1 LVSDSFAVGDIVKIS
16 RVLVAVA
23 FAAFACSVAMAD
35 GATDPLVK
43 TQGCGGRGQPICDE
57 DFLTTGNPTELDGI
71 TFTFLAADDP
81 NNPDQPN
88 VAAFDDIVNW
98 TGESIGRFVV
108 TLDPSA
114 ALVNPDGSTSL
125 IPLSYECGS
134 PLEGSTGSFN
144 CTQLGADT
152 FEFDG
157 GNLCS
162 VPLPN
167 SPAGAQTANNWLT
180 KGQAPCQFGERF
192 ILEATANDNNGNPA
206 GLVGSTVGANV
217 FAPEPSSAFL
227 LFTGLM
233 GGVFLLRKRSTD
245 LA

>member
-1 LVSDSFAVGDIVKIS
+1 VGDNVKIS
-16 RVLVAVA
+16 RLLVAA
-23 FAAFACSVAMAD
+23 ALAAFCCSVALAD

-43 TQGCGGRGQPICDE
+43 TQGCGGKGQPLCDE
-57 DFLTTGNPTELDGI
+57 DFLTTGNPTEVDGAI
-71 TFTFLAADDP
+71 FTFLAANDP

-98 TGESIGRFVV
+98 TGMNIGRFVV
-108 TLDPSA
+108 TLDSSA
-114 ALVNPDGSTSL
+114 TLVNPDGSITS
-125 IPLSYECGS
+125 IPLSYECGG
-134 PLEGSTGSFN
+134 PLEGSTGAFN
-144 CTQLGADT
+144 CTQLSADT

-157 GNLCS
+157 GTLCS
-162 VPLPN
+162 VPLAN
-167 SPAGAQTANNWLT
+167 TQAGAQTANNWLT

-192 ILEATANDNNGNPA
+192 ILEATANDNDGNPN

-227 LFTGLM
+227 LLTGLM
-233 GGVFLLRKRSTD
+233 AGAFVLRKRSTD

>member
-1 LVSDSFAVGDIVKIS
+1 VGDNVKIS
-16 RVLVAVA
+16 RLLVAA
-23 FAAFACSVAMAD
+23 ALAAFCCSVALAD

-43 TQGCGGRGQPICDE
+43 TQGCGGKGQPLCDE
-57 DFLTTGNPTELDGI
+57 DFLTTGNPTEVDGAI
-71 TFTFLAADDP
+71 FTFLAANDP

-98 TGESIGRFVV
+98 TGVNIGRFVV
-108 TLDPSA
+108 TLDSSA
-114 ALVNPDGSTSL
+114 ALVNPDGSTTF

-134 PLEGSTGSFN
+134 PLEGSTGAFN
-144 CTQLGADT
+144 CTQLSADT

-162 VPLPN
+162 VPLPTTG
-167 SPAGAQTANNWLT
+167 PAAQTANSWLT

-192 ILEATANDNNGNPA
+192 ILEATANDNDGNPA
-206 GLVGSTVGANV
+206 GLVGATVEGNI

-227 LFTGLM
+227 LLTGLM
-233 GGVFLLRKRSTD
+233 AGAFVLRKRSTE